1 MELTARAAGGCGKP
15 NGYLLWKQ
23 CDRIRQNRTDLGRL
37 KRWMIIK
44 MQVGKQHPG
53 AAVKTDGGC
62 HRAIQAVARQT
73 CRVSRLDGADVDAHV
88 VVGLIGVPDV
98 VVCVELDGDEPVCA
112 VGLRM
117 IGGKEAK
124 VASV

>member
-44 MQVGKQHPG
+44 MQ
-53 AAVKTDGGC
+53 DW
-62 HRAIQAVARQT
+62 
-73 CRVSRLDGADVDAHV
+73 VSRGSEWLLPLNAAAARAAGRPCPPNRHGKRPARMGRRTGVLFVMTDDA
-88 VVGLIGVPDV
+88 GKP
-98 VVCVELDGDEPVCA
+98 EPV
-112 VGLRM
+112 G
-117 IGGKEAK
+117 
-124 VASV
+124 